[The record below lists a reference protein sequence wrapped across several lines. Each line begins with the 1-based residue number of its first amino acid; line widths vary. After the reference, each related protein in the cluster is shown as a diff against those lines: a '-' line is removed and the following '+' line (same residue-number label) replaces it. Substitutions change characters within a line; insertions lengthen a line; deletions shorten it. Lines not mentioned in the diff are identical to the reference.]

1 MADISKNSFD
11 PTKDY
16 RKVIYQ
22 RDRPVLDFELN
33 ESQDI
38 QRFQQ
43 EWLVRHANGDF
54 YLGDGFLVHPV
65 DSPELRGNR
74 VVVRHGSVVHMGRRV
89 PLDADYTIGDDDSPL
104 TTPVGEDREDIVYVK
119 YFEEE
124 VTSVD
129 DPDIVDP
136 EFGQETAIRL
146 KVRALVK
153 VEEGGPLPCPALG
166 ETVFEIARLHRKSG
180 VTAITVDQIEDTRSR
195 SLHNFVVEGL
205 HVRKSAGTGTPF
217 RFTISNGRAR
227 VADEDV
233 SFDFSSTSPAT
244 FEVRPNAT
252 TAVFVSRDGNIVLEE
267 VANNECCT
275 TDINLPLAC
284 IVSSDVGIETVT
296 DRRLFISSFLTWIYL
311 KLLELEDALVAFRE
325 DPPVQEWEKENS
337 KRNYPFVQDASLDNG
352 VLILPKDFLIDID
365 LANTQCN
372 QRYYVSRVINT
383 PNLQCLEISQ
393 RNGDRNPVAR
403 VCNTNTI
410 WTTLEHTIPARWFHS
425 AVNIAGKAYI
435 FGGLTNTD
443 VIVGGEV
450 VLEFDLDGTAAPVTR
465 TTHGDSS
472 TGTEV
477 WPSGRF
483 DQAAVALS
491 DSRMLVYGGRAN
503 ADESAPIPLGDMWIF
518 TPDFSD
524 PNEGTWKKLPTL
536 VVASG
541 GSSFTDLRGRYG
553 HRMVSRR
560 VVTAAGTFEEIFIY
574 GGHLLFDSG
583 SMVSYEP
590 TDEFVRVT
598 LDITPVNSGGSV
610 LPRDEIVS
618 VELLDGSPPGR
629 RSWHG
634 MTLTGNR
641 LYVAGG
647 ENSAAQTLNDLWEF
661 NPSNAQWTR
670 LEPSDAM
677 LPPVRFGHQMFQ
689 TSGAVYV
696 WGGKNSFGS
705 LSDVWRFDLNTRRW
719 EKRTSSPVQLQHA
732 ASVTR
737 DDSRLI
743 VFAGQS
749 GWTESRQI
757 LMYVIDEIPDSDFI
771 TLNDS
776 CICGS
781 AILDMT
787 RIPLNTDEDY
797 TYRQTAL
804 LPTVAHPRLP
814 EECFP
819 CDVSQQGQE
828 LCCEDGR
835 VFAMVRGNST
845 LHGPLE
851 IPLENPNCQ
860 VLCALVAHANGSADC
875 TGFPCRGYDYD
886 YNVGYDYE
894 YPRSSVCGCV
904 FVRIGRKECG
914 KFYVEYDVTYNTP
927 QSAGDEAE
935 VLVELNWMITGQ
947 PCEVPVEQLSPRALI
962 DIKSSKEFTFCGDG
976 VDNSGRPVRYVW
988 EIYNDATGVLLD
1000 RFEPADDQPEDFYRV
1015 LSYKFAFAGTFR
1027 VRLMVQFRDDDVA
1040 VRDTIVDVE

>member
-43 EWLVRHANGDF
+43 GWLVQYANGDF

-74 VVVRHGSVVHMGRRV
+74 VAVRHGSVVHMGRRV
-89 PLDADYTIGDDDSPL
+89 PLEADYTIGDDDSPL

-129 DPDIVDP
+129 DPNIVDP

-146 KVRALVK
+146 RVRALVR
-153 VEEGGPLPCPALG
+153 VEEGGQIPCPALG
-166 ETVFEIARLHRKSG
+166 ETVFEIARLHRRSG
-180 VTAITVDQIEDTRSR
+180 VTAITADQIEDTRPQ
-195 SLHNFVVEGL
+195 SLHNFVVGGL
-205 HVRKSAGTGTPF
+205 HVRKSAGTGAPF
-217 RFTISNGRAR
+217 RFAISNGRAR

-244 FEVRPNAT
+244 FEVGPNAT
-252 TAVFVSRDGNIVLEE
+252 TFVLVSRDGNIVLEE
-267 VANNECCT
+267 VTSNECCT
-275 TDINLPLAC
+275 TDIHLLLAC

-296 DRRLFISSFLTWIYL
+296 DRRLFVSSFLTWIYL

-325 DPPVQEWEKENS
+325 DPPVQEWERENS

-352 VLILPKDFLIDID
+352 VLILPTDFLIDVD

-383 PNLQCLEISQ
+383 PNLQCIEVSQ
-393 RNGDRNPVAR
+393 RNGVRNPVAR

-410 WTTLEHTIPARWFHS
+410 WSTLEQTIQALRFHS

-443 VIVGGEV
+443 VIVGGET
-450 VLEFDLDGTAAPVTR
+450 VLEFDLDGTSAPATR
-465 TTHGDSS
+465 ATHGDPS
-472 TGTEV
+472 TGTET
-477 WPSGRF
+477 WPAGRF
-483 DQAAVALS
+483 DHAALALS

-503 ADESAPIPLGDMWIF
+503 ADDAAPLPLGDMWIF
-518 TPDFSD
+518 TPDFGD
-524 PNEGTWKKLPTL
+524 PDGGAWRKLPTL
-536 VVASG
+536 VVAS

-553 HRMVSRR
+553 HRMLSRR
-560 VVTAAGTFEEIFIY
+560 VVTPAGTFEEIFIY

-590 TDEFVRVT
+590 TDEFVKVT
-598 LDITPVNSGGSV
+598 LDITPVNDGGSV
-610 LPRDEIVS
+610 RPRDEVVS

-641 LYVAGG
+641 LYVMGG

-661 NPSNAQWTR
+661 NPPNTQWTR

-689 TSGAVYV
+689 TPGAVYV

-705 LSDVWRFDLNTRRW
+705 LSDVWRFGLDARRW
-719 EKRTSSPVQLQHA
+719 EKRTSSPVALQHA

-737 DDSRLI
+737 DDARL
-743 VFAGQS
+743 VAFAGQS

-757 LMYVIDEIPDSDFI
+757 LTYVIDEIPDSDFI

-776 CICGS
+776 CVCGS

-860 VLCALVAHANGSADC
+860 VLCAVVAHANGSADC
-875 TGFPCRGYDYD
+875 AAFPCRPYDYD
-886 YNVGYDYE
+886 YDYE
-894 YPRSSVCGCV
+894 YPGPGPTCGCV
-904 FVRIGRKECG
+904 FVRVGRKECG
-914 KFYVEYDVTYNTP
+914 KFYVEYDVTYAAP
-927 QSAGDEAE
+927 QPAGDEAE
-935 VLVELNWMITGQ
+935 VLVELNWMINGQ
-947 PCEVPVEQLSPRALI
+947 PCAVPVEQLSPRALI

-1000 RFEPADDQPEDFYRV
+1000 RFEPAADQPEDYYRV

-1027 VRLMVQFRDDDVA
+1027 VRLMVQFRDDDIA